1 MRKKVIKMFNNIDF
15 DKEFKK
21 YVIDSDKI
29 LGENEINEINNIENH
44 VFSEEYIKRKNE
56 LIDSFE
62 NKKKPPKLR
71 YIAACLAM
79 FFSMNGFLYITV
91 DAYSSKVNV
100 IIANIYKTF
109 TEVNIFNKSYN
120 NTDLNIPKYVID
132 GFEIVD
138 VQENENNIFIT
149 YLNQNN
155 EIYTFTQSKIDNI
168 VSYLDTENTN
178 LENIIINDIV
188 ISYVEN
194 KDFII
199 AIWNDENVF
208 YELNG
213 EISYK
218 NMVEFVENLQK

>member
-1 MRKKVIKMFNNIDF
+1 MFNNIDF

-21 YVIDSDKI
+21 CIIDSDKI
-29 LGENEINEINNIENH
+29 LGENEIVEINNIENH
-44 VFSEEYIKRKNE
+44 VFSEKYIKRKNE

-62 NKKKPPKLR
+62 NKKKPPKIR
-71 YIAACLAM
+71 YIAARLAM

-109 TEVNIFNKSYN
+109 TEVRIFNKSYQ
-120 NTDLNIPKYVID
+120 NTNLNIPQYVID

-149 YLNQNN
+149 YLNSKN
-155 EIYTFTQSKIDNI
+155 EIYAFNQSKIENI
-168 VSYLDTENTN
+168 INYLDTEDSEI
-178 LENIIINDIV
+178 ENIKIGDLV
-188 ISYVEN
+188 VTYVEN

-199 AIWNDENVF
+199 AIWNDDEFF
-208 YELNG
+208 YKLNG
-213 EISYK
+213 EISHE
-218 NMVEFVENLQK
+218 NMVKFVENLQK